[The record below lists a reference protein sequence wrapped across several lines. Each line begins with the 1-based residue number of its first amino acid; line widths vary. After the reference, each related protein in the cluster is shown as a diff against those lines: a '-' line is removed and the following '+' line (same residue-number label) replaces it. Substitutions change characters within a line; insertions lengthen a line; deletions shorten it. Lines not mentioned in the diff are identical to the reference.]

1 MSAAEENPLLDEFT
15 RKEYEFGFTTDIDA
29 DKLPPGL
36 NEGVIRL
43 ISSKKNEPEWMLQ
56 WRLDAFRVWQ
66 NMKEPDWAHV
76 NYEKP
81 DYQAISYYSAPK
93 SKVPLGSLDE
103 VDPEL
108 RATMDKLG
116 ISMEEQKRLSGVAV
130 DFVMDSVS
138 VATSFKDKL
147 AELGIIFCSMSEA
160 IQEHPE
166 LVRKHIGSV
175 VPVKDNFFSALNSA
189 VFTDGSFCYIPKG
202 ARCPMEL
209 STYFRINEA
218 GTGQFERTLL
228 IAEEGSY
235 VSYLEGCTAPQR
247 DENQLHAAVV
257 ELVAKD
263 DAEIKYST
271 VQNWYPGDAEGK
283 GGVFNFVTKRGI
295 CETRAKISWTQVET
309 GSAVTWKYPSCI
321 LKGDGSI
328 GEFYSV
334 AVTNNAQQAD
344 TGTKMI
350 HLGANTHSTIISK
363 GISAGNSQ
371 NSYRGLVQIGPRAR
385 NARNF
390 SQCDS
395 LLMTD
400 TSGAHTFPYIETKN
414 PTAHVEHEATT
425 SRIGEDQ
432 IFYCLQRGL
441 TEEQAIGLIVNGYAK
456 EVLNKLPMEFAV
468 EARKLLTISL
478 EGSVG

>member
-1 MSAAEENPLLDEFT
+1 MAYKDEDPILEEVTGKD
-15 RKEYEFGFTTDIDA
+15 YEFGFYTDIEA
-29 DKLPPGL
+29 DKAPPGL
-36 NEGVIRL
+36 NEDIIRL
-43 ISSKKNEPEWMLQ
+43 ISSKKNEPGWLLE
-56 WRLDAFRVWQ
+56 WRLEAFRIWSA
-66 NMKEPDWAHV
+66 MTEPEWAHV
-76 NYEKP
+76 QYDKP
-81 DYQAISYYSAPK
+81 DFQAISYYSAPK
-93 SKVPLGSLDE
+93 KKQVLDSLDD

-116 ISMEEQKRLSGVAV
+116 ISLEEQKRLSGVAV

-160 IQEHPE
+160 VQEHPE
-166 LVRKHIGSV
+166 LVRKYIGSV
-175 VPVKDNFFSALNSA
+175 VPKQDNFYAALNSA

-202 ARCPMEL
+202 VRCPMEL

-218 GTGQFERTLL
+218 GTGQFERTLVV
-228 IAEEGSY
+228 ADQDSY
-235 VSYLEGCTAPQR
+235 CSYLEGCTAPQR

-257 ELVAKD
+257 ELIALD
-263 DAEIKYST
+263 GAEIKYST
-271 VQNWYPGDAEGK
+271 VQNWYPGDKDGK
-283 GGVFNFVTKRGI
+283 GGVFNFVTKRGL
-295 CETRAKISWTQVET
+295 CETGSKISWTQVET

-321 LKGDGSI
+321 LKGDRSI

-334 AVTNNAQQAD
+334 AVTNNHQQAD

-350 HLGANTHSTIISK
+350 HIGRNTHSTIISK
-363 GISAGNSQ
+363 GISAGKSQ
-371 NSYRGLVQIGPRAR
+371 NSYRGLVQIGKGAK

-400 TSGAHTFPYIETKN
+400 RCGAHTFPYIEVNN
-414 PTAHVEHEATT
+414 PTAKVEHEATT
-425 SRIGEDQ
+425 SKIGEDQ
-432 IFYCLQRGL
+432 IFYCKQRGID
-441 TEEQAIGLIVNGYAK
+441 EEKAISLIVNGYAK

-468 EARKLLTISL
+468 EAQKLLAISL